1 MVKFYTLG
9 QCINK
14 MEKNMSGKEH
24 EKMLIEEHRRK
35 TILEAAEKL
44 FLTKG
49 YDNTTMQDVAEKAGY
64 SKGTLYNTFET
75 KELKDALYL
84 SIATKAY
91 ELFLNILK
99 KRLEKINPGIQQVKE
114 VGFAYYEFIQKYP
127 AYANIFHDVAQKVPN
142 LDSKKKEELD
152 IIEKAYLQK
161 SEEFGQYFVKI
172 LGKAIQS
179 KQIRSDKPPFLI
191 GFMLSNLTNG
201 MMKEL
206 MQHVDDLKKF
216 SIDPDELVEFT
227 FEVIAEGLKPKD

>member
-1 MVKFYTLG
+1 MHNKVK
-9 QCINK
+9 
-14 MEKNMSGKEH
+14 KNMSGKEH
-24 EKMLIEEHRRK
+24 EKILIKEHRRN

-75 KELKDALYL
+75 RELKDALYL

-91 ELFLNILK
+91 DLFLNLLK
-99 KRLEKINPGIQQVKE
+99 KRLEKVDPGIQQVKE
-114 VGFAYYEFIQKYP
+114 VGLAYYEFIRKFP

-142 LDSKKKEELD
+142 LDAKNKEDLD
-152 IIEKAYLQK
+152 VIEKTYLQK
-161 SEEFGQYFVKI
+161 SEEFGEYFVMI
-172 LGKAIQS
+172 LGKAIHS
-179 KQIRSDKPPFLI
+179 KQIRSDKPPLLI

-206 MQHVDDLKKF
+206 MQHENDFEKYG
-216 SIDPDELVEFT
+216 IDPDELVEFT
-227 FEVIAEGLKPKD
+227 FDIIAEGLKPKE

>member
-1 MVKFYTLG
+1 MH
-9 QCINK
+9 NK
-14 MEKNMSGKEH
+14 AEKNMSGKEH
-24 EKMLIEEHRRK
+24 EKILIEEHRRK
-35 TILEAAEKL
+35 TILEAAEQL

-91 ELFLNILK
+91 ELFLNLLK
-99 KRLEKINPGIQQVKE
+99 KRLEKVDPGIQQVKA
-114 VGFAYYEFIQKYP
+114 VGFAYYDFIREYP

-152 IIEKAYLQK
+152 AIEKAYLQK
-161 SEEFGQYFVKI
+161 SDEFGQYFVNV

-179 KQIRSDKPPFLI
+179 KQIRSDKPPLLI

-206 MQHVDDLKKF
+206 MQHEDDLKKF
-216 SIDPDELVEFT
+216 RIDPDELVEFT
-227 FEVIAEGLKPKD
+227 FEIIADGLKPKE

>member
-1 MVKFYTLG
+1 MHNEVK
-9 QCINK
+9 
-14 MEKNMSGKEH
+14 KNMSGKEH
-24 EKMLIEEHRRK
+24 EKILIEEHRRK
-35 TILEAAEKL
+35 TIIEAAEKL

-75 KELKDALYL
+75 RELKDALYL

-91 ELFLNILK
+91 ELFLNLLK
-99 KRLEKINPGIQQVKE
+99 KRLEKVDPGIQQVKE
-114 VGFAYYEFIQKYP
+114 VGLVYYDFIREYP
-127 AYANIFHDVAQKVPN
+127 AYANIFHDIAQKVPN
-142 LDSKKKEELD
+142 LDSKNKVDLD
-152 IIEKAYLQK
+152 MIEKAYLQK
-161 SEEFGQYFVKI
+161 SEEFGEYFVKI

-179 KQIRSDKPPFLI
+179 KQIRSDKPPILI

-206 MQHVDDLKKF
+206 MQHENDLKKF

-227 FEVIAEGLKPKD
+227 FEIIAEGLKPRE